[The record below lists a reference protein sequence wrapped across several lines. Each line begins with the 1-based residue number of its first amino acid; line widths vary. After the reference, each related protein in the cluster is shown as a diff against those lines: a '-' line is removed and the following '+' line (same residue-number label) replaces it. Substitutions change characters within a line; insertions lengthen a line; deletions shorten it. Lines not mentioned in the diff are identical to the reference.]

1 MLGIATVA
9 LWSNLPRAHAQAA
22 APPVTA
28 TPKGVPWPAVPSGDV
43 LQRTE
48 VAAQYLV
55 ALLNVRNIFPVP
67 TTLERLVAAYVNAQ
81 AVPPRYFLVLEVAQ
95 RADPFIFLL
104 EAYEDKRKNWIPI
117 FPSPSKNFL
126 ALKCVRCNGGLG
138 ARLGDNCAGEEIPG
152 RCEAGIAVSSP
163 RVEQQWTSQLP
174 SHPAVAS
181 ARLAAQFILEK
192 NYFAMAEPN
201 RDFREERVV
210 LAEVRVETL
219 QQTSAAQRRRR
230 AYVRRQAAAEAA
242 AERAA
247 AAALAHALV
256 QHKRL
261 LTDAQS
267 VLDLSPDEALSPAHV
282 DAREG
287 ELRAVELQIERLE
300 AELADSKRRRMEH
313 LDEELVLTRALSDV
327 GVALDDDGSSLEAPG
342 DDSGR
347 QALGHDASS
356 LELSLPRLAHE
367 MRGVADR
374 GVLGEVRAGLDGEIQ
389 ASEQV
394 RQAAATSEDF
404 ERTYVFLVVD
414 YLPAALMTTKGASR
428 VCAFVHSAKSAS
440 YSSELAGP
448 NAVCPCGVVQQATWW
463 FSPTHTIALT
473 PTRANGMCISACS
486 RVSLSGHRGSPMS
499 HARETPR
506 FLYNTGADK
515 GVSVRPQRST

>member
-9 LWSNLPRAHAQAA
+9 LWLSLPRTHAQAA
-22 APPVTA
+22 APPMAA
-28 TPKGVPWPAVPSGDV
+28 TPKGVPWPAVPAGDV

-67 TTLERLVAAYVNAQ
+67 TTLERLVAAYVNEQ

-126 ALKCVRCNGGLG
+126 ALKCVRCNGRLG
-138 ARLGDNCAGEEIPG
+138 PRLGDNCAGEQIPG

-210 LAEVRVETL
+210 LAEVRDETL

-230 AYVRRQAAAEAA
+230 AYVRRQAAAEAG

-267 VLDLSPDEALSPAHV
+267 VLDRSPDEALSAAHA
-282 DAREG
+282 DAREV
-287 ELRAVELQIERLE
+287 ELQAVELQIERLE
-300 AELADSKRRRMEH
+300 AELADSKRRRMDH

-327 GVALDDDGSSLEAPG
+327 GVALDDDGSSLEALG

-347 QALGHDASS
+347 QALGHDDSSPDASS
-356 LELSLPRLAHE
+356 LEPSLPSSAHE

-374 GVLGEVRAGLDGEIQ
+374 GVLGEGWAGVDGEIQ

-414 YLPAALMTTKGASR
+414 YLPAALLTTKGASR
-428 VCAFVHSAKSAS
+428 VCAFVRSAKSAS
-440 YSSELAGP
+440 CSAELAGP
-448 NAVCPCGVVQQATWW
+448 NAMCPW
-463 FSPTHTIALT
+463 
-473 PTRANGMCISACS
+473 
-486 RVSLSGHRGSPMS
+486 
-499 HARETPR
+499 
-506 FLYNTGADK
+506 
-515 GVSVRPQRST
+515 

>member
-1 MLGIATVA
+1 A
-9 LWSNLPRAHAQAA
+9 LQAIEGAHAARNE
-22 APPVTA
+22 P
-28 TPKGVPWPAVPSGDV
+28 
-43 LQRTE
+43 LYE
-48 VAAQYLV
+48 
-55 ALLNVRNIFPVP
+55 ALLTSRKQGSTTIFP
-67 TTLERLVAAYVNAQ
+67 
-81 AVPPRYFLVLEVAQ
+81 
-95 RADPFIFLL
+95 
-104 EAYEDKRKNWIPI
+104 
-117 FPSPSKNFL
+117 
-126 ALKCVRCNGGLG
+126 
-138 ARLGDNCAGEEIPG
+138 
-152 RCEAGIAVSSP
+152 SSP

-192 NYFAMAEPN
+192 NYFAMTEPN

-347 QALGHDASS
+347 QALGHDDSSPDASS
-356 LELSLPRLAHE
+356 LEHSLPRLAHE

-374 GVLGEVRAGLDGEIQ
+374 GVLGEGRAGLDGEIQ

-428 VCAFVHSAKSAS
+428 VCAFVHSAKAAS

-463 FSPTHTIALT
+463 FSPTHTIALA
-473 PTRANGMCISACS
+473 PTHANGMCVSACS

-506 FLYNTGADK
+506 FL
-515 GVSVRPQRST
+515 

>member
-1 MLGIATVA
+1 MAVLGIATVA

-28 TPKGVPWPAVPSGDV
+28 TPKGVPWPAVPAGDV

-219 QQTSAAQRRRR
+219 QQTTAAQRRRR
-230 AYVRRQAAAEAA
+230 AYVRRQAAAQAA

-347 QALGHDASS
+347 QALGHDDSSPDASS
-356 LELSLPRLAHE
+356 L
-367 MRGVADR
+367 GVADR
-374 GVLGEVRAGLDGEIQ
+374 GVLGEGRAGLDGEIQ
-389 ASEQV
+389 ANGQV

-428 VCAFVHSAKSAS
+428 VCALVHSAKSAS

-463 FSPTHTIALT
+463 FSPTHTIALA
-473 PTRANGMCISACS
+473 PTHANGMCVSACS
-486 RVSLSGHRGSPMS
+486 RVSLAGHRGSPMS

-506 FLYNTGADK
+506 FL
-515 GVSVRPQRST
+515 